1 MPLTKRFN
9 FSDQTTFAR
18 RDVHTGLGQQAQQA
32 VATAVI
38 YRITEGKGDQ
48 GTILVADAEKS
59 LLSTG
64 DALIANATDQAFG
77 AAIQSVFTDPSITVT
92 ASDVAPAVETA
103 LLRGGG
109 IASAAVSGMAGV
121 TSTYC
126 PQVADVLSQA
136 KILAVNSGNGQAF
149 DEAINTWS
157 QIASTDSSSP
167 ASKLFACAPVTPGG
181 SSSAGRK

>member
-1 MPLTKRFN
+1 M
-9 FSDQTTFAR
+9 DHA
-18 RDVHTGLGQQAQQA
+18 GLGQQAQQA

-38 YRITEGKGDQ
+38 YRISEGQGDQ
-48 GTILVADAEKS
+48 GATLVADAEKS

-64 DALIANATDQAFG
+64 DTLIANETDQAFG
-77 AAIQSVFTDPSITVT
+77 GAIQSVFTNPSITVK

-109 IASAAVSGMAGV
+109 IAGAAVTGMAAA

-136 KILAVNSGNGQAF
+136 KALAVSSGNGQAF
-149 DEAINTWS
+149 DEAISNWS
-157 QIASTDSSSP
+157 QIASTDSSSS
-167 ASKLFACAPVTPGG
+167 ASKLFACAPITSPVAPGA
-181 SSSAGRK
+181 STAGKK